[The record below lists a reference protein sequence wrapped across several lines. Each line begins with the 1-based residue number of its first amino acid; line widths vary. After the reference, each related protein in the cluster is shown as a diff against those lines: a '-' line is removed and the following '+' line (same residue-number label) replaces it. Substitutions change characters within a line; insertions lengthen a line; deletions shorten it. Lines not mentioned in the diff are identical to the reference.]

1 MLTEILA
8 YLRNYFVAETHEDT
22 FEIVGGVL
30 PLGFLQQGQYFR
42 IIGSIFNDGVYC
54 YDDNLKLTD
63 ETFTGEI
70 VALAIPPDLLKLA
83 DEITAWQAKNGD
95 AAASPYQSE
104 SFGGYSYS
112 RASDS
117 ETGGAVT
124 WQTAFSG
131 RLAQWRKI

>member
-30 PLGFLQQGQYFR
+30 PLGFLQKGQYFR
-42 IIGSIFNDGVYC
+42 IIGSVFNDGVYC

-70 VALAIPPDLLKLA
+70 AALAVPPDLLKLA
-83 DEITAWQAKNGD
+83 EEITAYMQSDEAKPT
-95 AAASPYQSE
+95 ALTSE
-104 SFGGYSYS
+104 SFGGYSYTKATDS
-112 RASDS
+112 SGAAAS
-117 ETGGAVT
+117 
-124 WQTAFSG
+124 WQTVFAA
-131 RLAQWRKI
+131 RLRRWRKV

>member
-30 PLGFLQQGQYFR
+30 PLGFLQKGQYFH

-54 YDDNLKLTD
+54 YTEDLTLTD
-63 ETFTGEI
+63 ETFTGKI

-83 DEITAWQAKNGD
+83 DEITAYMQSDEAKPT
-95 AAASPYQSE
+95 ALTSE
-104 SFGGYSYS
+104 SFGGYSYTKAADS
-112 RASDS
+112 SGAAAS
-117 ETGGAVT
+117 
-124 WQTAFSG
+124 WQTVFAA
-131 RLAQWRKI
+131 RLRRWRKI